1 MMTISLPAQFEIEKQ
16 QPCQHSSIQHSQH
29 SLNQARVKLLAGV
42 ANLCVGIETS
52 RIFLCLKHNR
62 NAFETFHSVS

>member
-29 SLNQARVKLLAGV
+29 SLNHARVTLLARV

-62 NAFETFHSVS
+62 NAIDTFHSVS